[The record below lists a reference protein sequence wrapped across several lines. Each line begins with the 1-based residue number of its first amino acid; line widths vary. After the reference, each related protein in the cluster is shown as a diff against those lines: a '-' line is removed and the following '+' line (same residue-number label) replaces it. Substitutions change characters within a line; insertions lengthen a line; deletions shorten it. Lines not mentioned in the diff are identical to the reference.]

1 MALLRSTRGALRLG
15 ARPRLP
21 RSCYAAAPVRAFT
34 SEAAT
39 GTAAAPAEPALNF
52 AFSGS
57 GFLTSYHLGVAQGLD
72 ECGAL
77 TPESKVAGASGGSIA
92 ALTIAAKEV
101 NVLEIHEEAKRM
113 VELCRTGGTL
123 WKLEAR
129 LRAIFDLK
137 FGDVALEPLNERLTI
152 VTQRVWP
159 DRKIVHWNH
168 FNTIED
174 VGIALVAS
182 CYIPFYLGRT
192 GVTKIGDELH
202 VDGGLVQLVPEI
214 PGYVKVCA
222 FHSHILR
229 RPDYEISPSLVP
241 DFPYNILQL
250 GQASVVAPSE
260 EMLDELFQLG
270 KQSAF
275 IWAESRKKEQS
286 K

>member
-1 MALLRSTRGALRLG
+1 MAVLRSTRGALCLG
-15 ARPRLP
+15 ARLP
-21 RSCYAAAPVRAFT
+21 HLNAAAAPLRAFT
-34 SEAAT
+34 SEAAPT
-39 GTAAAPAEPALNF
+39 SGPAPEPALNF

-77 TPESKVAGASGGSIA
+77 TLESKVAGASGGSIA
-92 ALTIAAKEV
+92 ALTIAAREV
-101 NVLEIHEEAKRM
+101 NVLEIHEEAKHM
-113 VELCRTGGTL
+113 TALCRTGGTI
-123 WKLEAR
+123 WKVEAR

-168 FNTIED
+168 FNSIEE
-174 VGIALVAS
+174 VSTALVAS
-182 CYIPFYLGRT
+182 CYIPFYLGRQ
-192 GVTKIGDELH
+192 GMTKIGNELH
-202 VDGGLVQLVPEI
+202 VDGGLVELVPKI
-214 PGYVKVCA
+214 PGYIKVCA

-241 DFPYNILQL
+241 NFPYNILQL
-250 GQASVVAPSE
+250 GQASVVAPPE
-260 EMLDELFQLG
+260 EMLDNLFQLG

-275 IWAESRKKEQS
+275 IWAEKQKT